1 MRSHA
6 CQDVR
11 GWNEA
16 ASASASVSAGLLA
29 LRLIGGSAM
38 ALHGSPKTL
47 NPTSWMGPEGPPGW
61 LQAMAAI
68 AEFGGGLAW
77 MAGALTPLACL
88 GILATMITAI
98 VIAHMPSGDPLI
110 RLTIR
115 AVAEGPSG
123 TFAGLPR
130 WLVQTDGAIRGGSGS
145 GELALLFSGIA
156 ILLLLAGPGRFSFDR
171 VWLAR
176 LRTRRRSELV
186 PSEEPVAGS
195 AGRRRG

>member
-6 CQDVR
+6 RQDVR

-38 ALHGSPKTL
+38 ALHGAPKTL

-123 TFAGLPR
+123 TFAGLP
-130 WLVQTDGAIRGGSGS
+130 
-145 GELALLFSGIA
+145 
-156 ILLLLAGPGRFSFDR
+156 LAGADGRRDPGRFGLGRAGAPLLGDR
-171 VWLAR
+171 HPSPSRRAGALLVRPRLAR
-176 LRTRRRSELV
+176 EAADEAAVGARAE
-186 PSEEPVAGS
+186 
-195 AGRRRG
+195 

>member
-6 CQDVR
+6 RQDVR

-38 ALHGSPKTL
+38 ALHGAPKTL

-98 VIAHMPSGDPLI
+98 VIAHMPSGDPL
-110 RLTIR
+110 
-115 AVAEGPSG
+115 PSDHPGGGRG
-123 TFAGLPR
+123 TERDL
-130 WLVQTDGAIRGGSGS
+130 RGTS
-145 GELALLFSGIA
+145 A
-156 ILLLLAGPGRFSFDR
+156 LAGADGRRDPGRFGLGRAGAPLLGDR
-171 VWLAR
+171 HPSPSRRAGALLVRPRLAR
-176 LRTRRRSELV
+176 EAADEAAVGARAE
-186 PSEEPVAGS
+186 
-195 AGRRRG
+195 